1 MSRRG
6 ASNLDSPSARTAPPR
21 SETSTRAK
29 SWFSR
34 YRGRLA
40 AVRTLSTAKIALL
53 LFVSLIVVYHANR
66 TLVEEGDSIA
76 NIDLPMTLLK
86 RGTLSFH
93 PDSHPELFKW
103 KSTPPL
109 IVTDEFFVRR
119 WFHVV
124 GDKSLSQWRADGH
137 LAY

>member
-1 MSRRG
+1 M
-6 ASNLDSPSARTAPPR
+6 NTL
-21 SETSTRAK
+21 AK
-29 SWFSR
+29 SQVRRERSFR
-34 YRGRLA
+34 E
-40 AVRTLSTAKIALL
+40 AVRSLSIAKIALI
-53 LFVSLIVVYHANR
+53 LFVSLVGLYHVNR

-109 IVTDEFFVRR
+109 IVTEEFFVRR
-119 WFHVV
+119 WFH
-124 GDKSLSQWRADGH
+124 
-137 LAY
+137 